1 MSMVKADE
9 DPRPDAIVDDDGN
22 VWTCRWVQWATLQD
36 IRRMLRRGQQV
47 AVRRPHESVTWLS
60 PDDARELWPRI
71 RKHVEVPGTVA
82 GQPDDAGLTYAAHVW
97 CSGSDRLLC
106 IEVLC

>member
-1 MSMVKADE
+1 MSMTEVDDE
-9 DPRPDAIVDDDGN
+9 LRPDTIVDGAGN
-22 VWTCRWVQWATLQD
+22 AWTCRWAQWATPQD

-47 AVRRPHESVTWLS
+47 AVRRPGEGVTWLS

-71 RKHVEVPGTVA
+71 RKYVEVPGTVA
-82 GQPDDAGLTYAAHVW
+82 GLPDSAGFTYAAHVW
-97 CSGSDRLLC
+97 RGGSDRMLL